1 MTLQDALYKFHGAQ
15 KGEEL
20 TSHFKELAPYFLYKG
35 YYKIGNDYQIYIR
48 TVEFYFH
55 AEKGSI
61 WKEKD
66 PIVYHRNDKFA
77 EGEIPYIPFMALHAH
92 QSGFDIT
99 FENVDEKYRASALI
113 RAYEVFDL
121 KNRYF
126 LKYNTTKG
134 LFIKCEEMNQ
144 FNTQSSY
151 LYCFLNGFNKDNIV
165 WCNEDRKQNI
175 DLLQKRRKGV
185 FKTIDEETY
194 KPLLDSGNHK
204 VNDEREWSFTR
215 QEDIEISKQKL

>member
-1 MTLQDALYKFHGAQ
+1 MTLLSALNKFHGAQ

-20 TSHFKELAPYFLYKG
+20 TSNFKELAPYFLYKG
-35 YYKIGNDYQIYIR
+35 YYQIGNDYKIYIR

-55 AEKGSI
+55 AEKDSI

-66 PIVYHRNDKFA
+66 PIVYHRNDNA
-77 EGEIPYIPFMALHAH
+77 IDGEIPYFPLMALHAH

-99 FENVDEKYRASALI
+99 FEDINEKYRASALI
-113 RAYEVFDL
+113 RAYEIFDL

-126 LKYNTTKG
+126 LKYDTSK
-134 LFIKCEEMNQ
+134 LKFIKCEERIQ
-144 FNTQSSY
+144 FNTQSTY
-151 LYCFLNGFNKDNIV
+151 LYCFLNGFDKDNIK
-165 WCNEDRKQNI
+165 WHNEDRKQNI

-185 FKTIDEETY
+185 FKSSDEEEY
-194 KPLLDSGNHK
+194 KPLLDSENHK

-215 QEDIEISKQKL
+215 QEDIEISE